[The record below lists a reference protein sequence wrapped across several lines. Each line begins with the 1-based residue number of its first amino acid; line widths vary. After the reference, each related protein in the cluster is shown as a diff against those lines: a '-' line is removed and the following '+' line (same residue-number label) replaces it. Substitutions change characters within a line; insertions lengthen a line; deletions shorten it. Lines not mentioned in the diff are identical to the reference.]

1 MEHRAIIEG
10 SNEFFARRA
19 LYNARCKLASG
30 NMLEALRF
38 LRVAEKCIRSGGCSI
53 QTEERAAVIRNY
65 YRTKN
70 YCEAT
75 A

>member
-1 MEHRAIIEG
+1 MDHLTKLEG

-19 LYNARCKLASG
+19 LYNSKCKLASG
-30 NMLEALRF
+30 NMPEALRF
-38 LRVAEKCIRSGGCSI
+38 LRVAEKCIRAGGCSV
-53 QTEERAAVIRNY
+53 QTERNAAVIRDY

>member
-1 MEHRAIIEG
+1 MEHRAMIEG

-19 LYNARCKLASG
+19 LYNSRCKLASG

-38 LRVAEKCIRSGGCSI
+38 LRVAEKCIRAGGCSI

-65 YRTKN
+65 YRSKN

>member
-1 MEHRAIIEG
+1 MEHRAMIEG

-19 LYNARCKLASG
+19 LYNSKCKLASG
-30 NMLEALRF
+30 NMPEALRF
-38 LRVAEKCIRSGGCSI
+38 LRVAEKCIRAGGCSI
-53 QTEERAAVIRNY
+53 QTAEKTAVIRNY

-70 YCEAT
+70 YAEAT